1 MQPVDPLNEW
11 VTPPYSADVRDGAI
25 YGRGVADNKNGL
37 ASKICAVDAFL
48 KVYGKLPVNVKF
60 IVEGE
65 EEIGSPNL
73 EVFAKAHPELLA
85 CDGYNWEGG
94 VKERASP
101 HRYTSAPR
109 AFCMWS
115 WNARAPRQIHT
126 PAMPLLSQIRHGAWC
141 GR

>member
-1 MQPVDPLNEW
+1 MDPLNEW

-37 ASKICAVDAFL
+37 ASKICAVDAFR

-94 VKERASP
+94 VKEPGEPAQV
-101 HRYTSAPR
+101 HFGAKG
-109 AFCMWS
+109 FCMWS
-115 WNARAPRQIHT
+115 WNARAPRRIRIR
-126 PAMPLLSQIRHGAWC
+126 AMPPSLQTPPGAWC